1 MIVATFSSERK
12 IERGWGKGERQRETE
27 WNKILTTGESGY
39 GVYGG
44 SLYCSFNSLYSS
56 IFFQIKSFLKK
67 KSLQNKLTPF
77 KKTQIPFK
85 SEVS

>member
-56 IFFQIKSFLKK
+56 IFFQIKSFFKK
-67 KSLQNKLTPF
+67 KISSKQTNSIQKNTNSI
-77 KKTQIPFK
+77 QI
-85 SEVS
+85 